1 MIIFNF
7 CFYFQRAEASER
19 EIEQIRTKLTE
30 VTQKQKLGETTQE
43 APDMDR
49 AIDMFK
55 RTGLEHELAAKEKE
69 VKKKKI
75 RLLNVIDTLPQSPE
89 IF

>member
-1 MIIFNF
+1 M
-7 CFYFQRAEASER
+7 
-19 EIEQIRTKLTE
+19 TE

-55 RTGLEHELAAKEKE
+55 RSNLEHELAAKEKE
-69 VKKKKI
+69 VKISNLFILHVLNFGISKIFKKI
-75 RLLNVIDTLPQSPE
+75 LIA
-89 IF
+89 

>member
-1 MIIFNF
+1 M
-7 CFYFQRAEASER
+7 
-19 EIEQIRTKLTE
+19 TE

-55 RTGLEHELAAKEKE
+55 RSNLEHELAAKEKE
-69 VKKKKI
+69 VKYFFS
-75 RLLNVIDTLPQSPE
+75 NE
-89 IF
+89 ILFVRGKMMLVF

>member
-1 MIIFNF
+1 M
-7 CFYFQRAEASER
+7 
-19 EIEQIRTKLTE
+19 TE

-55 RTGLEHELAAKEKE
+55 RSNLEHELAAKEKE
-69 VKKKKI
+69 VKISNLFILHVLNFGISKIFKKI
-75 RLLNVIDTLPQSPE
+75 SIA
-89 IF
+89 